1 MSGKL
6 IFPSVPLNPLPKITV
21 KPLEQGHLTEN
32 EAGHLLCCARTRITK
47 GMPPA

>member
-1 MSGKL
+1 MFGKC
-6 IFPSVPLNPLPKITV
+6 IFPSVSSNLLPKITV
-21 KPLEQGHLTEN
+21 EPLEQGHLTEN